1 MGLVH
6 GADCLLH
13 IFTLSMAVFAESSEG
28 QDSLL
33 VHQTRSI
40 DQRGVVLTAA
50 KRGPV
55 DRDDSLRGNAMQLI
69 VMHGLGLL
77 HLSFLPAS
85 LKPRLLSDRDVS
97 R

>member
-1 MGLVH
+1 MH
-6 GADCLLH
+6 GADCLIH
-13 IFTLSMAVFAESSEG
+13 IFSLSVAVFTKSSEG

-50 KRGPV
+50 KRGLV
-55 DRDDSLRGNAMQLI
+55 DRDDSLCGNAMQLI
-69 VMHGLGLL
+69 DLHGVGLL
-77 HLSFLPAS
+77 HLSLLPTS
-85 LKPRLLSDRDVS
+85 MEPRLLFDWDARDVS